1 MSGLGLIRKWW
12 WALGLAVAALAVAI
26 WWPLGIALAVLVVA
40 MSVVKE
46 LAWTDYYWLRR
57 SRSAF
62 VTYPIPFKATQMLMD
77 IGVVD
82 ADGNDV
88 LDLFTTNHNYRQD
101 LLIGDGNGKYRDVLS
116 EWGLD
121 QNHEFPGLEIGRDKL
136 DVSTAGLYIYWKKAA
151 TLSIR
156 SVGMRDIG
164 PARGTLR
171 TYTKI
176 TSYKADGIDV
186 EAPVVA
192 PRTENKMSETSME
205 FSAAADGTFDLEIES
220 PGVPIGVVLD
230 ASFAL
235 SAVYVGMRKVSP
247 RSSSFELTFRDRHGM
262 AWADYND
269 DGHMDLFISRGALGG
284 TLLALPDSIAKDLQD
299 ELVVS
304 QGPGRFRDIVR
315 EVGIEKRGCSGRKVN
330 WVDYNRDGR
339 IDLFIN
345 CQDRGRVNASYAKQL
360 YRQGPDKRFTDVAA
374 EVGLAIAEHEIID
387 FVWFDADNDGYVDL
401 LTYEDTGFY
410 LYRNQAGKLFS
421 REFIGRAKFARV
433 DNPKLKGTVSEYWFV
448 DGKLSVADFKGDGN
462 LHAFCSSKTGN
473 ILLVNDG
480 RGRFSLVDP
489 TTLGLPAASAT
500 AGWVDYDND
509 GLVDLYAVPQ
519 GLFRQRRDHTF
530 EATGLLALPPR
541 KYMAAIVNWAD
552 LDNDGRR
559 DLVLALN
566 QNFAFWRWWERLGK
580 TSEDRFAWK
589 FLTYRNIVSN
599 DNHWLQ
605 LRLVGKPGN
614 AQAIGARV
622 VIQTPDGR
630 QTQQVGLNDGAF
642 FSQGHYR
649 LYFGLGKHPRA
660 DLMTIHWPD
669 GEVRELKGVEGDRLQ
684 VIKQAE
690 PEGTGRG
697 N

>member
-1 MSGLGLIRKWW
+1 MSGVGLIRKWW

-40 MSVVKE
+40 MYVVKE
-46 LAWTDYYWLRR
+46 LAWTDYYWLWR

-62 VTYPIPFKATQMLMD
+62 VAYPIPLKATQLLMD
-77 IGVVD
+77 VGIVD

-88 LDLFTTNHNYRQD
+88 LDVYTTNHNYRQD

-121 QNHEFPGLEIGRDKL
+121 QNHEFPGLEIDRDKL
-136 DVSTAGLYIYWKKAA
+136 DVSAAGLYIYWKGADTVA
-151 TLSIR
+151 IR
-156 SVGMRDIG
+156 SVGMRGLG
-164 PARGTLR
+164 PVRGTVR

-192 PRTENKMSETSME
+192 PRAEGKMSETSME

-220 PGVPIGVVLD
+220 PGVPIGLVLG
-230 ASFAL
+230 ASFPL
-235 SAVYVGMRKVSP
+235 NAVYVGMRKVSP

-269 DGHMDLFISRGALGG
+269 DGHMDVFISRGALGG
-284 TLLALPDSIAKDLQD
+284 TLLALPDSIAKGLQD
-299 ELVVS
+299 EFVVS
-304 QGPGRFRDIVR
+304 QGPGRFRDIVG
-315 EVGIEKRGCSGRKVN
+315 EVGIEKRGCSGRKAT

-345 CQDRGRVNASYAKQL
+345 CQDRGRVNASYAKHL
-360 YRQGPDKRFTDVAA
+360 YCQGPDKRFTDVAA
-374 EVGLAIAEHEIID
+374 EVGLAIAEHEVID

-421 REFIGRAKFARV
+421 REFIGRGKFARV
-433 DNPKLKGTVSEYWFV
+433 DNPKLRGTVSEYWFV
-448 DGKLSVADFKGDGN
+448 DGKLSVADIKGDGN
-462 LHAFCSSKTGN
+462 LHVFCSSKTGN

-480 RGRFSLVDP
+480 SGRFALVDP
-489 TTLGLPAASAT
+489 TTLGLPAASAA

-519 GLFRQRRDHTF
+519 GLFRQRRDHSF

-552 LDNDGRR
+552 FDNDGRR
-559 DLVLALN
+559 DMLLALN
-566 QNFAFWRWWERLGK
+566 QNFALWRWWEKLGK

-622 VIQTPDGR
+622 AIQTPDGR

-669 GEVRELKGVEGDRLQ
+669 GEVREFKGVEGDRLQ
-684 VIKQAE
+684 VIRQAE
-690 PEGTGRG
+690 PEGTRG
-697 N
+697 GQ